1 MNDILDM
8 HVFYFS
14 GNDGRMDYYR
24 YNAKDEQHA
33 RDMFEQRHPSVKI
46 VEVVDRSCTFDVIIR
61 LQQTTQGK
69 QNGKQNQLPK

>member
-46 VEVVDRSCTFDVIIR
+46 VEVVDRSCTF
-61 LQQTTQGK
+61 
-69 QNGKQNQLPK
+69 